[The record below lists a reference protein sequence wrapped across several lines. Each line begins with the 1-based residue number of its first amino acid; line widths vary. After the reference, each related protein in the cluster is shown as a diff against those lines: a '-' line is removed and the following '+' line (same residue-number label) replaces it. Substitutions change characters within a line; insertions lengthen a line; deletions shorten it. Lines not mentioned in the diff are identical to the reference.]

1 MGAAGPKIH
10 DCKPTTIDNDFH
22 YYYDFDFDR
31 LHATSNECALWGGGG
46 GDPALAVG
54 DEGSGGAT
62 GDAGASADGNVG
74 SYTYGNVGPYAYGSV
89 DAYAYGSVDSRPSS
103 AGADRGT
110 VRAYRRRVRA
120 HSI

>member
-22 YYYDFDFDR
+22 YYYDFDFDG
-31 LHATSNECALWGGGG
+31 LHATSDECALWGGGG
-46 GDPALAVG
+46 GDPTLAVG

-62 GDAGASADGNVG
+62 GDVGASADGNVG
-74 SYTYGNVGPYAYGSV
+74 PYAYGNVGP
-89 DAYAYGSVDSRPSS
+89 YAYGSVDSRPSS